1 MKNARLSILL
11 FTLFLYECKPTN
23 LRQINAEATNTSS
36 YEEDLSLIRPKFS
49 DNLIEF
55 PEEFVELDINT
66 DNFPTNVQSI
76 HGELQAKIESM
87 VQNNLNISEISGY
100 RILIFVGNSKEEFEN
115 SRVYILQ
122 NFPNAELYVTYS
134 QPTYRLKMGDFANK
148 LDAERYVSLIKS
160 RFPNCKIIP
169 ESVSL
174 KNSLKLN

>member
-11 FTLFLYECKPTN
+11 FTLFLYECKPSN
-23 LRQINAEATNTSS
+23 LRHTNSEDLNPSS

-49 DNLIEF
+49 NDLIEF
-55 PEEFVELDINT
+55 SEEFVELDISI
-66 DNFPTNVQSI
+66 DNVSTNVQSI
-76 HGELQAKIESM
+76 HGELQSKIEAM
-87 VQNNLNISEISGY
+87 VQNNQSISEVSGY
-100 RILIFVGNSKEEFEN
+100 RILIFVGNSKDEFEN

-122 NFPNAELYVTYS
+122 NFPNAELYVSYS
-134 QPTYRLKMGDFANK
+134 QPTYRLKMGDFTNK
-148 LDAERYVSLIKS
+148 LDAERYASLVKS